1 MTKQDEFQ
9 QRAKSIETLVSK
21 LEQAADPAIRS
32 TAKDLLQ
39 AVMELHGSGI
49 ERALEI
55 VHEAGE
61 PGTEII
67 DRLGQDELVRGLLL
81 LYGLHPLDMQ
91 SRVVQALQSANAFL
105 RSQGASAELESID
118 ETGAV
123 RVHFQVKS
131 GGCGSGAA
139 SVKARIEA
147 ELQNA
152 APDASLIVVE
162 DRSVAPLKGGSFVSI
177 GDLLGSQTH
186 SGAFRGA
193 GGTEQGLK

>member
-105 RSQGASAELESID
+105 RSQGASAELESI
-118 ETGAV
+118 
-123 RVHFQVKS
+123 
-131 GGCGSGAA
+131 
-139 SVKARIEA
+139 
-147 ELQNA
+147 
-152 APDASLIVVE
+152 
-162 DRSVAPLKGGSFVSI
+162 
-177 GDLLGSQTH
+177 
-186 SGAFRGA
+186 
-193 GGTEQGLK
+193 